1 MPCSKN
7 AVLDNS
13 SAILS
18 LRISKRWAR
27 RQFWLIGP
35 KRVLS
40 CKLLGDKSR
49 YQGLNPWL
57 LSFATTVQTI
67 EPPRYSKMKGKRT
80 WLILFPQSIEF
91 VSDGSN
97 SDFQLIF
104 CFSCK
109 PRPNESIL
117 CKKWGWDLFRLIW
130 LHDRRKSEPKDRLTF
145 EQVAA
150 VLCCKTDTMLL
161 CTRARFDKNITSLNL
176 FKAVIEEF

>member
-109 PRPNESIL
+109 LRPNESIMQIFKQSNPL
-117 CKKWGWDLFRLIW
+117 KKNEDGICSDWFGFTIGGSRSRKIDWHSSKWQRSCAAKLIRSCFTQGP
-130 LHDRRKSEPKDRLTF
+130 DSI
-145 EQVAA
+145 
-150 VLCCKTDTMLL
+150 KTLQ
-161 CTRARFDKNITSLNL
+161 A
-176 FKAVIEEF
+176 